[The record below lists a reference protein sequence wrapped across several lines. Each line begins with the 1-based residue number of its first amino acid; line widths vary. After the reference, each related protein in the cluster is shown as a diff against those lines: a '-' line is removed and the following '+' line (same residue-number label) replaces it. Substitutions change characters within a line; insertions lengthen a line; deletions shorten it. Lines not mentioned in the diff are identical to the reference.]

1 VPARPKT
8 PVNNLISHGFRYD
21 WVMQSALAEDLKGG
35 KQTLK
40 PSPTRS
46 SQVLTVA
53 NNERRAK
60 SHEYPP
66 ALPPTSDWKMSKFK
80 NVKSKVWLG

>member
-1 VPARPKT
+1 
-8 PVNNLISHGFRYD
+8 
-21 WVMQSALAEDLKGG
+21 MQSDLAEDLGGG
-35 KQTLK
+35 KKILK

-53 NNERRAK
+53 NAERRAK

-66 ALPPTSDWKMSKFK
+66 PLPATSEWKMSKFK
-80 NVKSKVWLG
+80 NVKAKVFVS